1 MSDFQAV
8 GGRVTQPALRS
19 SCTQQGCPFADNGT
33 CLEQFQPVE
42 QCPHIDLIDGA
53 DPSNDDDIAILPV
66 IDESTSVNTVAEP
79 KYVSIYP
86 AWALAPKEV
95 SAVMGES
102 ETILVIVAGDTNS
115 GKTSLI
121 GLSYS
126 AFLQGPV
133 GEWRFAGSR
142 TLLGYEGLVQ
152 NHRASAEYDLP
163 DTPHTETKVE
173 EFYHLDIQSQRDER
187 QRRLLFHNVSGERYQ
202 DAINKTVDA
211 AKLDLLHRADAIVVM
226 VDGERLLKKAL
237 AAQATTRLMDVLS
250 ALAQAKH
257 LETNQPVQIVI
268 SRWDLVVNAGVQE
281 QVNSQLS
288 VIRERMVQG
297 LAEFGVKSPISVYPV
312 ACVTHH
318 AETAFG
324 FGFREVLEA
333 WLALRPKP
341 AVEPPDAPSTTGRNE
356 GWTSLASLPGVAR
369 SEATAQ
375 HLEETL
381 DA

>member
-1 MSDFQAV
+1 M
-8 GGRVTQPALRS
+8 TQPALRAT
-19 SCTQQGCPFADNGT
+19 CKQQGCPFADDGT
-33 CLEQFQPVE
+33 CLEHYQPVE
-42 QCPHIDLIDGA
+42 QCPHIELIDGVDAVPKA
-53 DPSNDDDIAILPV
+53 DTATSSGRDDSTMV
-66 IDESTSVNTVAEP
+66 ITESDP
-79 KYVSIYP
+79 KFVPIYP
-86 AWALAPKEV
+86 AWALAPNEV
-95 SAVMGES
+95 GAVMGEA
-102 ETILVIVAGDTNS
+102 ETTLVIVAGDTNS

-142 TLLGYEGLVQ
+142 TLLGYEELVQ

-173 EFYHLDIQSQRDER
+173 EFYHLDIQSQHDGR

-211 AKLDLLHRADAIVVM
+211 AKLDLVHRADAIVVM
-226 VDGERLLKKAL
+226 VDGERLLKRAS
-237 AAQATTRLMDVLS
+237 AAQAKTRLIDVLS

-257 LETNQPVQIVI
+257 LENNQPVQIVI
-268 SRWDLVVNAGVQE
+268 SRWDLVENVRAQE
-281 QVNSQLS
+281 QINSQS
-288 VIRERMVQG
+288 SMIRDQVVQG
-297 LAEFGVKSPISVYPV
+297 LAEFGVTSQVTVFPV

-324 FGFREVLEA
+324 FGFSEVLEA

-341 AVEPPDAPSTTGRNE
+341 LAVPLDASSTSGRNE
-356 GWTSLASLPGVAR
+356 GWTSLASTPGVAP

-375 HLEETL
+375 HLEGTL